1 MSEHVARFT
10 LNGHSVNVEA
20 PENEALLWTL
30 RNRLGLRAARFGCG
44 SGSCGACVVLVDGQ
58 PEPSC
63 SLQLWAVEGRSVET
77 AEALVE
83 ADPPHPL
90 VEAFAA
96 ERAGQC
102 GYCLSGL
109 LMRAKGLL
117 DTEPAPDRTRIAE
130 ALDGGLCRCGAH
142 PRILRAV
149 SRAAEAAR

>member
-1 MSEHVARFT
+1 MGTAFT
-10 LNGHSVNVEA
+10 LNGVWRHVEA
-20 PENEALLWTL
+20 PGTEPLLWVL
-30 RNRLGLRAARFGCG
+30 RNRLDLTAARFGCG
-44 SGSCGACVVLVDGQ
+44 ERSCGACVVLVDGRVEQ
-58 PEPSC
+58 SC
-63 SLQLWAVEGRSVET
+63 RLALEAVAGAHVET

-83 ADPPHPL
+83 TGHPL

-117 DTEPAPDRTRIAE
+117 DANPAPDRAAIVE
-130 ALDGGLCRCGAH
+130 ALEEGLCRCGAH

-149 SRAAEAAR
+149 ERAVAAVEASR

>member
-1 MSEHVARFT
+1 MSGHVARFT
-10 LNGHSVNVEA
+10 LNGEPVEVDA
-20 PENEALLWTL
+20 PETEPLLWAL
-30 RNRLGLRAARFGCG
+30 RNRLGLKAARFGCG
-44 SGSCGACVVLVDGQ
+44 EGSCGACVVLVDGRA
-58 PEPSC
+58 EASC
-63 SLQLWAVEGRSVET
+63 TLQLWAVEGRSVET
-77 AEALVE
+77 AEALLE
-83 ADPPHPL
+83 ADHPL

-117 DTEPAPDRTRIAE
+117 DADPAPDRAAIAA

-149 SRAAEAAR
+149 ARAAEAAR